1 MKFEEAYKRLTEI
14 SVEMDKPDL
23 QLERAVE
30 LYSEAAKLVGLCKK
44 EIENAKIEIEKIEN
58 ACS

>member
-14 SVEMDKPDL
+14 SEEMDKPEL

-30 LYSEAAKLVGLCKK
+30 LYSEAAKLADLCKK